1 MEVSF
6 EWDEQKNWENQIKH
20 GIPFEAAQYAFAD
33 PHRLILRDT
42 RHTTSEEER
51 LYCVGRIEGGIVTV
65 RFTTRNG
72 TIRIFGAGFWRKYRK
87 QYLGDE

>member
-33 PHRLILRDT
+33 PHRLILRVLD
-42 RHTTSEEER
+42 
-51 LYCVGRIEGGIVTV
+51 
-65 RFTTRNG
+65 
-72 TIRIFGAGFWRKYRK
+72 IRPRKK
-87 QYLGDE
+87 NVSIALAELKAVS